1 MLLRTSL
8 LLVSLA
14 GASLGTLG
22 CSASGSADTAPEESA
37 LTADGGDG
45 GVAPAGAKLPNEI
58 QWFRNSA
65 EYQVLSRMAYRDAA
79 RAVDEK
85 IATRRDR
92 KAWGVV
98 LDIDETVLDNST
110 YQKERS
116 AQGLG
121 YSPDS
126 WNEWVQRKAAPAIPG
141 ALAFTS
147 HVRAA
152 GGKVVF
158 VAIEMRRVALH
169 RENLRALG
177 AAYDAILCTPTR
189 PDRQEPALQGGG
201 ERHRGRGARARSAS
215 SRSWATTSRL
225 PDTDQSI
232 RLSPEEARRL
242 RLALLRAP
250 EPHVRILGEEPRQL
264 TAHSRGGTSARF
276 RQE

>member
-1 MLLRTSL
+1 MFLRTSL
-8 LLVSLA
+8 LVVSLA
-14 GASLGTLG
+14 GASLGSLG
-22 CSASGSADTAPEESA
+22 CSANGSADTAPDESA

-65 EYQVLSRMAYRDAA
+65 EYQVLARMTYRDAA

-85 IATRRDR
+85 LATRRDR

-158 VAIEMRRVALH
+158 ITNRDAAGCPATE
-169 RENLRALG
+169 ENLRALG
-177 AAYDAILCTPTR
+177 AAYDAILCTP
-189 PDRQEPALQGGG
+189 D
-201 ERHRGRGARARSAS
+201 AS
-215 SRSWATTSRL
+215 KTDKNPRFKAVADGTAIAGL
-225 PDTDQSI
+225 APIDVLAFVGDNIQDFPDTDQSI
-232 RLSPEEARRL
+232 RLGPEEK
-242 RLALLRAP
+242 LADF
-250 EPHVRILGEEPRQL
+250 G
-264 TAHSRGGTSARF
+264 ARF
-276 RQE
+276 FVLPNPMYGSWAKNPAN